1 MNTHGRLHAMDSAR
15 ALALLLG
22 IVLHATMSFF
32 LVIPAR
38 DSSQSVTLAVTFYVI
53 HIFRMSLFFVLAGF
67 FGHLVYHRR
76 GLRSFVA
83 DRAKRVLVPLT
94 AGWVILAPLTIA
106 AIVWGLSRTFPG
118 EAAGATPPT
127 LAPQGFPLVHL
138 WFLYYLCL
146 LYTLVLVLR
155 AGFVARIDPSGRLR
169 QRIDAWV
176 ASALANRLAL
186 LGLAAPAVA
195 VLFFTSSW
203 ALWFGIP
210 TPDNGLAPELPA
222 LVAYGTAF
230 GFGWLLHRQVGL
242 LDLLSRQWRSNL
254 ALAVGLTLACLAI
267 LGPVPVLETPTALA
281 GGGVTRFAYAAGY
294 TLAIWTWTFGL
305 LGASV
310 RFGAAESAMRRYL
323 ADASYWLYLVHP
335 PIVFGLQVAV
345 MNLPLSW
352 AVKFPAILALTLAVL
367 LVSYHFLVRPT
378 FLGELL
384 NGRRYPRRS
393 VAVAALADVSLAPA
407 APAMVA
413 AAALAPMA
421 PMAALAETAAEGSPA
436 AGEVAPAIAELASV
450 TKRYGTHL
458 ALDGLSLA
466 VRPGELLAV
475 LGPNGAGK
483 STAIGLWLGLL
494 EPESGTVRVLGGSPF
509 ESASRLGIGVM
520 MQDVALAPTLTGREQ
535 IELARSAYRAPLA
548 VEETLAL
555 TATAA
560 IAGKRYGQLSAGQKR
575 QVQFAIAV
583 CGRPRLL
590 FLDEPTV
597 GLDVQARE
605 AMWRAIRRLR
615 DDGCAIVLT
624 THYLEEAEALAD
636 RVVVLAKGRPIA
648 EGSVDE
654 MRALVARK
662 KVRCVSRIALDEI
675 RRWPDVVAAV
685 RLPGSADLVEVTTAD
700 AESLVRRWLAADLEL
715 SRLEVEQASL
725 ADAFTELTQEAA

>member
-1 MNTHGRLHAMDSAR
+1 MNTHGRFHSLDSLRGA
-15 ALALLLG
+15 ALLLG

-53 HIFRMSLFFVLAGF
+53 HIFRMSLFFVIAGF

-76 GLRSFVA
+76 GLRGFVA
-83 DRAKRVLVPLT
+83 DRAKRVLVPLA

-106 AIVWGLSRTFPG
+106 AIVWGLSRTLPG
-118 EAAGATPPT
+118 AAAGATPPT

-146 LYTLVLVLR
+146 LYALVLVLR
-155 AGFVARIDPSGRLR
+155 AGFAAKVDPSGRLR
-169 QRIDAWV
+169 QRIDTWV
-176 ASALANRLAL
+176 AGALAHRLAL
-186 LGLAAPAVA
+186 VGLAVPTVA
-195 VLFFTSSW
+195 VLFFTPSW

-210 TPDNGLAPELPA
+210 TPDNGLAPQLPA

-230 GFGWLLHRQVGL
+230 AFGWLLHRQVGL
-242 LDLLSRQWRSNL
+242 LDLLARQWRSHL

-267 LGPVPVLETPTALA
+267 VGPAPVLEAPAELA
-281 GGGVTRFAYAAGY
+281 SGGGIRLAYAAAY
-294 TLAIWTWTFGL
+294 ALAIWTWTFGL

-310 RFGAAESAMRRYL
+310 RFGAAESAVRRYL

-345 MNLPLSW
+345 MDLPLSW
-352 AVKFPAILALTLAVL
+352 TVKFPAILALTLAVL
-367 LVSYHFLVRPT
+367 LVTYHFLVRPT

-384 NGRRYPRRS
+384 NGRTYPRRNGT
-393 VAVAALADVSLAPA
+393 VVALAPTSPAPA
-407 APAMVA
+407 AR
-413 AAALAPMA
+413 
-421 PMAALAETAAEGSPA
+421 SSA

-494 EPESGTVRVLGGSPF
+494 EPESGTVRLLGGSPF
-509 ESASRLGIGVM
+509 ENASRLGIGVM

-535 IELARSAYRAPLA
+535 IELAAGAYRAPLA
-548 VEETLAL
+548 VDETLAL

-560 IAGKRYGQLSAGQKR
+560 LAGRRYGRLSAGQKR

-662 KVRCVSRIALDEI
+662 KVRCVSKITLDEI
-675 RRWPDVVAAV
+675 RRWPDVVAAM
-685 RLPGSADLVEVTTAD
+685 RLPGNTDLVEG
-700 AESLVRRWLAADLEL
+700 
-715 SRLEVEQASL
+715 
-725 ADAFTELTQEAA
+725 